1 MRLYNGLKVTGKSL
15 REVKGNKARM
25 NKYRMEASLEA
36 AENSIS
42 HHAQQSISALCSQA
56 LWVEKKEDKG
66 LRITESLVWEILR
79 SNKV

>member
-56 LWVEKKEDKG
+56 L
-66 LRITESLVWEILR
+66 
-79 SNKV
+79 